1 LLAPAFA
8 SDHAQFIPYTVLLLI
23 IGFALGLGARPD
35 GTDTSSGSG
44 SGSGSVVAVGSA
56 SGSGSG
62 SGKDLRADYLQTM
75 QILATL
81 DPHTLLYIFLPAL
94 LFESAQAIDFHV
106 FKKVAIKTLVLAFPG
121 MALCSLLMSC
131 VVKLSYQNWTWDL
144 CLLLGTITSATDPVA
159 VVALLRE
166 LGAKV
171 SLATTIEG
179 ESLLNDGSAVVL
191 YMVLKQIAEAGGTV
205 GDAGGI
211 AATFFVKALGGPAI
225 GIVFGTVALWWISH
239 VFNDPMVEISISIAT
254 AYLAYY
260 VSEFW
265 CDSSGVLTVVCVGLC
280 FSRGGR
286 TSISPE
292 VFHFLHEFWETL
304 GYLANTIIFLITG
317 IAISYL
323 IVPLFTTQPPRPSP
337 LLTPRDLGIS
347 FVIYACGLGIRL
359 FVFLLTYLPF
369 RRTPYGW
376 TWKEML
382 ISSWGGL
389 RGAVG
394 LALGLDVLFSAQSAV
409 PCPDDDP
416 AASPFAPP
424 TISCIALRSTILLH
438 VAMMVLCTLLI
449 NAPLMKPLLAV
460 LRFVELSREE
470 LTMLAL
476 VAERLKKDADQ
487 ELKRLK
493 EDPFVS
499 NSNWEVVRQFADLN
513 ELFRPLLKGTTVKHA
528 PKAVVESEAMSVE
541 SAMGAD
547 ATSARGSMVPAS
559 IPEGRQ
565 SFIHLTVPE
574 VLARHAND
582 RSSKSDRYSLS
593 QFADEGENTPV
604 PAEDAAA
611 MREDQYESFLLSELK
626 YHYHMSLKA
635 GVWHLQHQGTLGNS
649 ATDVLVD
656 VFNHKLDDKH
666 AVDWVNWSELQAAGG
681 QKSNFRPPAWLSAMR
696 QMPFVGTL
704 ITRYVLAPQLQTW
717 HDIAFG
723 FLSVHEHLEHEI
735 DHWTTNEKHLS
746 TLQHVMHENM
756 EGARKS
762 LERLQDV
769 LPEVIIDVNTRQAA
783 RIMLNT
789 TREKIQG
796 LETAGMLAAPQAAK
810 MVAQVETQ
818 MRRLKLWSMSFDLSK
833 ERLLREVT
841 WLSELSEDS
850 FAILLEAAQEFPFDT
865 GQFLVRQGELVS
877 KESGC
882 VYLVTRGIVEI
893 VEEYENGDSQVVA
906 RRGSGIVIGEQS
918 LLTGA
923 PRAASARACTSVSA
937 LGLPHHAMKRAMET
951 YPELAKRMWHHVG
964 KNLCQKLL
972 GDEEERR
979 YGERSSTAEQL
990 LHQAEQWVPSL
1001 HALNEWEPG
1010 EQMDLERKVL
1020 LLSGSCIEFREA
1032 EAPPTAAQL
1041 GELQLAIA
1049 RDSQEAIRNEQLQM
1063 KQLQR
1068 SKTRMRLR
1076 KGSMQ
1081 PRFFGAADQPMSEA
1095 PADATDAQ
1103 APAPSAP
1110 DEPTPRTKGSSPSKD
1125 PSMREQTRKVSLSA
1139 PVDLGKERRT
1149 LHQTSPWIVHIAP
1162 CLIDAPPGGVQGRHL
1177 LQCLTPCRLCLE
1189 PRGLQPN
1196 DLSTGEA
1203 LAEGSPLPMA
1213 IAPLELNKELMK
1225 ALMRK
1230 LSRHTYQPGDTL
1242 LDAGTLTGSSEP
1254 PSVCF
1259 VLSGQVAC
1267 DLDPTAVYD
1276 GVDDGGKGGSDGL
1289 GHGASHDDPLS
1300 SAGEPFVNS
1309 ASALSTPKGGF
1320 GGFGGGGGGAGG
1332 AQADDGGKALGRS
1345 EGRQGSGVFLLT
1357 PPAGAP
1363 LGEWLLLQPGLAHV
1377 PRVVAHTPTTCVKLS
1392 ERDLFAAMQKDEGI
1406 AHNLWW
1412 GRTQR
1417 EAYCFLRKLEP
1428 FCWWYP
1434 SKLWRWVM
1442 MGKFVKVPEGR
1453 GQLGVQAPFVVL
1465 VQGRCHVMYQDVGSV
1480 SNDAEPAAGGRQQ
1493 SRGRADRD
1501 ARRSSL
1507 GSMKLLGSGARIADL
1522 LTFHHTKAAGGA
1534 FGTPSALLRP
1544 HSPLAGLAGGG
1555 AGGGGRWVPGPEI
1568 IHCHEEIAYHF
1579 ARDSLVFVPS
1589 DASLTWLPSSLVF
1602 SPGGTSLP
1610 PTLNGAERNGVGAGK
1625 RADGSALGMG
1635 QPLPRTG
1642 GSASS
1647 GPSGGAGDDSLA
1659 A

>member
-1 LLAPAFA
+1 
-8 SDHAQFIPYTVLLLI
+8 
-23 IGFALGLGARPD
+23 
-35 GTDTSSGSG
+35 
-44 SGSGSVVAVGSA
+44 
-56 SGSGSG
+56 
-62 SGKDLRADYLQTM
+62 
-75 QILATL
+75 
-81 DPHTLLYIFLPAL
+81 
-94 LFESAQAIDFHV
+94 
-106 FKKVAIKTLVLAFPG
+106 
-121 MALCSLLMSC
+121 
-131 VVKLSYQNWTWDL
+131 
-144 CLLLGTITSATDPVA
+144 
-159 VVALLRE
+159 
-166 LGAKV
+166 
-171 SLATTIEG
+171 
-179 ESLLNDGSAVVL
+179 
-191 YMVLKQIAEAGGTV
+191 
-205 GDAGGI
+205 
-211 AATFFVKALGGPAI
+211 
-225 GIVFGTVALWWISH
+225 
-239 VFNDPMVEISISIAT
+239 
-254 AYLAYY
+254 
-260 VSEFW
+260 
-265 CDSSGVLTVVCVGLC
+265 
-280 FSRGGR
+280 
-286 TSISPE
+286 
-292 VFHFLHEFWETL
+292 
-304 GYLANTIIFLITG
+304 
-317 IAISYL
+317 
-323 IVPLFTTQPPRPSP
+323 
-337 LLTPRDLGIS
+337 
-347 FVIYACGLGIRL
+347 
-359 FVFLLTYLPF
+359 
-369 RRTPYGW
+369 
-376 TWKEML
+376 
-382 ISSWGGL
+382 
-389 RGAVG
+389 
-394 LALGLDVLFSAQSAV
+394 
-409 PCPDDDP
+409 
-416 AASPFAPP
+416 
-424 TISCIALRSTILLH
+424 
-438 VAMMVLCTLLI
+438 
-449 NAPLMKPLLAV
+449 
-460 LRFVELSREE
+460 
-470 LTMLAL
+470 MLAL

-513 ELFRPLLKGTTVKHA
+513 ELFKPLLKGTTVKNA
-528 PKAVVESEAMSVE
+528 SKAVVDPDG
-541 SAMGAD
+541 MGPDGVMLSD
-547 ATSARGSMVPAS
+547 ASPGRGSGS
-559 IPEGRQ
+559 ITLATAVETRQ

-582 RSSKSDRYSLS
+582 RSSRYSLS
-593 QFADEGENTPV
+593 LFSDENANENTPV
-604 PAEDAAA
+604 HLPAEDLDAAA
-611 MREDQYESFLLSELK
+611 VREAQYADFLLSELK

-666 AVDWVNWSELQAAGG
+666 AVDWVNWSELQVAGG

-696 QMPFVGTL
+696 QMPIVGTL

-746 TLQHVMHENM
+746 LLQHVMHENM

-769 LPEVIIDVNTRQAA
+769 LPEVIFDVNTRQAA
-783 RIMLNT
+783 RIMLNS

-810 MVAQVETQ
+810 MVEQVETQ

-850 FAILLEAAQEFPFDT
+850 FSILLEAAQEFTFDT
-865 GQFLVRQGELVS
+865 GKYLVRQGELVS

-882 VYLVTRGIVEI
+882 VFLVTRGIVEI
-893 VEEYENGDSQVVA
+893 VEEYEKGDSQVVA

-923 PRAASARACTSVSA
+923 PRAASARACTSVNA

-979 YGERSSTAEQL
+979 LGERSSTAEQL
-990 LHQAEQWVPSL
+990 LLQAEQWVPSL
-1001 HALNEWEPG
+1001 HALNELEPSDI
-1010 EQMDLERKVL
+1010 MNLERKVVL
-1020 LLSGSCIEFREA
+1020 LYGACIEFRES
-1032 EAPPTAAQL
+1032 EAPPTASQL

-1076 KGSMQ
+1076 KASMQ
-1081 PRFFGAADQPMSEA
+1081 PRFFGATDQPTSEGA
-1095 PADATDAQ
+1095 ADMDAQ
-1103 APAPSAP
+1103 AAAPSAVE
-1110 DEPTPRTKGSSPSKD
+1110 DPTPRSKGASPAKD

-1139 PVDLGKERRT
+1139 PLDYGKERRT

-1189 PRGLQPN
+1189 PRPAESRSLQPH
-1196 DLSTGEA
+1196 DPSTGEA

-1213 IAPLELNKELMK
+1213 VAPLELDKKVMS

-1230 LSRHTYQPGDTL
+1230 LTVHRYQPGDTL

-1276 GVDDGGKGGSDGL
+1276 GADDGGKGGGDSL
-1289 GHGASHDDPLS
+1289 GHGAAHDDPLA

-1309 ASALSTPKGGF
+1309 ASALTTPKGGF
-1320 GGFGGGGGGAGG
+1320 RGFGGAVGIGG
-1332 AQADDGGKALGRS
+1332 AQSDDNGVAIGRS
-1345 EGRQGSGVFLLT
+1345 EGRQGNGRFLLT

-1377 PRVVAHTPTTCVKLS
+1377 PRVVAHTPTTCLKLS
-1392 ERDLFAAMQKDEGI
+1392 ERDLFAAMQADEGL
-1406 AHNLWW
+1406 ATNLWW

-1442 MGKFVKVPEGR
+1442 LGKFVKVPEGR

-1465 VQGRCHVMYQDVGSV
+1465 VQGRCHVMYQEVPIGS
-1480 SNDAEPAAGGRQQ
+1480 DAEAGARQQ
-1493 SRGRADRD
+1493 SRGRGDRD

-1522 LTFHHTKAAGGA
+1522 LTFHHSKAGAGA
-1534 FGTPSALLRP
+1534 FGSPGSALLRP

-1555 AGGGGRWVPGPEI
+1555 MGGGGRWVPGPEI

-1589 DASLTWLPSSLVF
+1589 ELSLTWLPSTMVF

-1610 PTLNGAERNGVGAGK
+1610 PTLNGAERNGVGASS
-1625 RADGSALGMG
+1625 ADGGLGMG
-1635 QPLPRTG
+1635 QPLPR
-1642 GSASS
+1642 A
-1647 GPSGGAGDDSLA
+1647 GGAAFAGTSDGTSDGYGGDSLA